1 MLPIRQDRV
10 ENRDKTYTQARRFFW
25 RNFISLYLYRSFRS
39 IILVIVI
46 FLLGF
51 QEFCCDAGSVFPW
64 CDVDNQ
70 YRIPKQIKFEFTL
83 PLDTYVTKRVYYVSL
98 TILNPFLL
106 HGFH

>member
-1 MLPIRQDRV
+1 MPVQ
-10 ENRDKTYTQARRFFW
+10 Y
-25 RNFISLYLYRSFRS
+25 
-39 IILVIVI
+39 
-46 FLLGF
+46 FLG
-51 QEFCCDAGSVFPW
+51 A
-64 CDVDNQ
+64 DVDNQ